1 MEKKWNAFEPI
12 QNSELEYRRN
22 DITVVI
28 LQEVTCIQRVLI
40 ERLATGVGVRER
52 VSTLL
57 GEA

>member
-1 MEKKWNAFEPI
+1 MKHVRADPKFRTGI
-12 QNSELEYRRN
+12 QKERYYCGE
-22 DITVVI
+22 I